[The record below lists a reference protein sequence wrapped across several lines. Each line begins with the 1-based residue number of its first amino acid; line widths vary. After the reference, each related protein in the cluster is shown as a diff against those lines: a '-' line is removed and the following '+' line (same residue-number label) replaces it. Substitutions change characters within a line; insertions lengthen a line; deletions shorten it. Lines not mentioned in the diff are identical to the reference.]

1 VVVESD
7 RNVALT
13 RLLVSGVGAGV
24 MTGSARLQVAK
35 RRIVRRGS
43 CMVIGM
49 VGVCVCSSLMC
60 VVYGERWYGCWAA
73 LVVEVENS
81 GFGGKN

>member
-35 RRIVRRGS
+35 RRIVIRGS
-43 CMVIGM
+43 CMVVG
-49 VGVCVCSSLMC
+49 VYGVCVCSS
-60 VVYGERWYGCWAA
+60 
-73 LVVEVENS
+73 
-81 GFGGKN
+81 